1 MTNAIAIYT
10 DRYRYSLSL
19 SEGQE
24 AVLASSEPCSVLIK
38 SLAAPVT
45 LHCDEQGLTY
55 VYEGKRGSVTDGL
68 KLDGLTFYRAAGD
81 RQVYNLLDKQELL
94 VGDRPGS
101 DLYLKDSPASF
112 WLQRKE
118 QTWELH
124 LLSGELYLNNQRLS
138 LSVRE
143 LALGDEL
150 SMAGLLIK
158 VYDEELW
165 VSGAFQVS
173 EALAA
178 MPQSHYGFYEGYPD
192 YHRSPRIIYRSS
204 EDPVTINAPEKEP
217 KKPED
222 GLLRLILPPLVMV
235 SLLIVISIIQPRGI
249 YIIITMAMSTVTVIF
264 AISNYFK
271 RRRQYKRDKKDRVA
285 HYQRYLSDKAVELE
299 GLARR
304 QRQGQFYHYPDPVT
318 LDNLAAQYHHR
329 IYEKTLQQF
338 DALHYR
344 LGLGEVATS
353 YPLKYSQTER
363 SGQTDPLEAQGY
375 QLYQKSRRLSDLPI
389 VANLMQGPVGYTGP
403 RALVLEQLQL
413 MVRQLAFFHSYHDLQ
428 FVVVLPEAEVSE
440 WSWLRWLPHAKLQAL
455 NVRGL
460 VYNQRTRDQVL
471 TSLNQML
478 KVRQARQQEGQKEQ
492 TLFTPHY
499 VVLVTDRTLIMDH
512 VIMEFFTEDPT
523 ALGCSLVFVE
533 DVLSSL
539 SENVQT
545 IITIKDRNKGE
556 LVLEEGELRAV
567 PFALDHFPL
576 GYDKEALSRRLAP
589 LNHLQNLKSTI
600 PETVSFLELYGVET
614 VSELGIAE
622 RWALHAPHRTLSVPL
637 GLRGQEDVVALDL
650 HEQAHGP
657 HGLIAGTTGSGKSE
671 LIQSYILSLAVSFHP
686 YDVGFLLIDYKGGG
700 MAHLFKDLPH
710 LLGTITNLDGAQSR
724 RALIAIDAELKRRQ
738 RLFSQYGVNHINA
751 YQKLYK
757 EGEAAEPLPHLFLI
771 SDEFAELKANQSD
784 FMDDLVSTARLGR
797 SLGVHLILATQKP
810 SGVVNDQIWSNAR
823 FKIALKVANRQDS
836 TEMLKTP
843 DAAEIT
849 QTGRAY
855 LQVGNNEV
863 YELFQSAWSGAA
875 YQPEKAA
882 QGIVDQT
889 IYAINGLGQ
898 YELLNHDLSG
908 LDGAQ
913 TIEEVPTE
921 LEAVVAEIGSVA
933 AREHIGELTKPWL
946 PPLEERIYAQ
956 DLRPG
961 SFKEHWQE
969 EKASLSAL
977 LGFVDLP
984 RLQTQEIISHNFER
998 QGNLLIYSG
1007 PGMGKSTLLQTMI
1020 MDLAHQHTP
1029 ENVQFYLFDFGTN
1042 GLLPLRRLPHVA
1054 DSLSLEDTEKLPKF
1068 MRRIREEIAR
1078 RKRLFSRYSAAN
1090 MTMYRQMSGDRLPYV
1105 FLMIDS
1111 YDSLREDTEIG
1122 PNLEGTI
1129 QSVAR
1134 DGSSLGIYV
1143 VITASRSGVIR
1154 PALLANMK
1162 SRLIF
1167 KMTDENETKTL
1178 MGRHDYIMEDLPG
1191 RGLIRYDGPEVFQ
1204 AALPARG
1211 EEHFELLENLQSL
1224 VAQMDSAWQGP
1235 RPLPIPVV
1243 PEKLTMEEFA
1253 AIDSVQAALNEG
1265 ELPLGLDTVHVES
1278 VNLSF
1283 KHLKHIVILSENV
1296 SALEKVMNYFVTT
1309 VNALYTKGH
1318 TLVVDVTDDYAY
1330 LKEEA
1335 DVYINGELSKQL
1347 FERMQ
1352 TELEERKHRPK
1363 ETQTFIIIP
1372 DLATFLDHFTTVDKQ
1387 FKTLFTE
1394 GPKYGLHFVVASM
1407 KSTFFKSN
1415 TIVRIL
1421 KEDLSTVFLAM
1432 RMYDQSFVEHKED
1445 SKESHLAKD
1454 QMYFFNR
1461 GSYVKIKIIDKEI
1474 GD

>member
-1 MTNAIAIYT
+1 MTKAIAIYT
-10 DRYRYSLSL
+10 DNYRYSLSL
-19 SEGQE
+19 AEGQE
-24 AVLASSEPCSVLIK
+24 AVLAPSEPAAVFIS
-38 SLAAPVT
+38 SLSSPVT
-45 LHCDEQGLTY
+45 LRWAEGELTY
-55 VYEGKRGSVTDGL
+55 RYEKTEGRITDGL
-68 KLDGLTFYRAAGD
+68 ELAGLTFYSLDGA

-94 VGDRPGS
+94 IGSRSGS
-101 DLYLKDSPASF
+101 DLYLEKSPAAF
-112 WLQRKE
+112 WLRRKE
-118 QTWELH
+118 KSWELH
-124 LLSGELYLNNQRLS
+124 LLEGELYLNNRRLS
-138 LSVRE
+138 QSVCQLE
-143 LALGDEL
+143 PGDEL
-150 SMAGLLIK
+150 SMQGLLLK
-158 VYDEELW
+158 VYGEELW
-165 VSGAFQVS
+165 VSGAFAVS
-173 EALAA
+173 EALAEMA
-178 MPQSHYGFYEGYPD
+178 ASRYSFYEGYPD

-222 GLLRLILPPLVMV
+222 GLLRMILPPLIMV

-271 RRRQYKRDKKDRVA
+271 KRRQYKRDKKDRVA
-285 HYQRYLSDKAVELE
+285 HYQRYLSDKAMELE
-299 GLARR
+299 ALARD
-304 QRQGQFYHYPDPVT
+304 QRQGQFYHYPDTVQ
-318 LDNLAAQYHHR
+318 LDEMAAQYHHR

-344 LGLGEVATS
+344 LGLGKVAAS

-375 QLYQKSRRLSDLPI
+375 QLYQKSRELTGMPI
-389 VANLMQGPVGYTGP
+389 AANLMHGPVGYTGP

-428 FVVVLPEAEVSE
+428 FIVVLPEEEVSQ

-471 TSLNQML
+471 TSLNQTL
-478 KVRQARQQEGQKEQ
+478 KVRQGQRQEGQKER
-492 TLFTPHY
+492 TVFSPHY
-499 VVLVTDRTLIMDH
+499 VVLVTDRSLMMDH

-545 IITIKDRNKGE
+545 IVTIKDRNSGE

-567 PFALDHFPL
+567 PFALDHFPA

-589 LNHLQNLKSTI
+589 LNHLQNLKASI

-614 VSELGIAE
+614 VSELGIAK
-622 RWALHAPHRTLSVPL
+622 RWASHAPHRTLSVPL

-700 MAHLFKDLPH
+700 MANLFKDLPH

-751 YQKLYK
+751 YQKLFK
-757 EGEAAEPLPHLFLI
+757 EGEAKEPLPHLFLI

-863 YELFQSAWSGAA
+863 YELFQSAWSGAP

-882 QGIVDQT
+882 QGIADQT
-889 IYAINGLGQ
+889 IYAINALGQ
-898 YELLNHDLSG
+898 YELLNQDLSG

-913 TIEEVPTE
+913 SIEEVPTE

-946 PPLEERIYAQ
+946 PPLKERIYAQ

-969 EKASLSAL
+969 AKEGLSAL

-984 RLQTQEIISHNFER
+984 RLQTQEIVSHNFER
-998 QGNLLIYSG
+998 QGNLVIYSG

-1020 MDLAHQHTP
+1020 MDLAQQHTP

-1042 GLLPLRRLPHVA
+1042 GLLPLRRLPHVI

-1105 FLMIDS
+1105 FLMIDG

-1143 VITASRSGVIR
+1143 VITASRSGIIR
-1154 PALLANMK
+1154 PALQANMK

-1167 KMTDENETKTL
+1167 KMTDENDNKTL
-1178 MGRHDYIMEDLPG
+1178 MGRHDYLMEDLPG
-1191 RGLIRYDGPEVFQ
+1191 RGLVRYDGPEVFQ
-1204 AALPARG
+1204 AALPAYG
-1211 EEHFELLENLQSL
+1211 AEHFEVLENLQNL
-1224 VAQMDSAWQGP
+1224 VAQMDSAWLGP

-1243 PEKLTMEEFA
+1243 PEKLTIAEFT
-1253 AIDSVQAALNEG
+1253 AIDSVQTALNEG
-1265 ELPLGLDTVHVES
+1265 NISIGLDFETVEAE
-1278 VNLSF
+1278 NIPIQTF
-1283 KHLKHIVILSENV
+1283 KHLLYVSDNGDSLKAITNHLVQATAVSSHLKVMLLDSQSEFLNFKENV
-1296 SALEKVMNYFVTT
+1296 STYVNDDETLQDMGNQLMLELDKRQ
-1309 VNALYTKGH
+1309 
-1318 TLVVDVTDDYAY
+1318 
-1330 LKEEA
+1330 
-1335 DVYINGELSKQL
+1335 ELNH
-1347 FERMQ
+1347 FE
-1352 TELEERKHRPK
+1352 KWV
-1363 ETQTFIIIP
+1363 IIIP
-1372 DLATFLDHFTTVDKQ
+1372 DLDNFLSASAITRDQLMRLYKI
-1387 FKTLFTE
+1387 
-1394 GPKYGLHFVVASM
+1394 GWKYGMYLLIGCFHQFIGTSIDDLL
-1407 KSTFFKSN
+1407 KSIRSEFQW
-1415 TIVRIL
+1415 IIL
-1421 KEDLSTVFLAM
+1421 GM
-1432 RMYDQSFVEHKED
+1432 RLNDQSFLDKVYNAKEARLEAD
-1445 SKESHLAKD
+1445 EIYLH
-1454 QMYFFNR
+1454 NR
-1461 GSYVKIKIIDKEI
+1461 KQYKKIKISHL
-1474 GD
+1474 